1 MSNRTADDLR
11 PEDVPVANILAEISA
26 NISMAAGAMLYKPS
40 EAGRYIKEIK
50 RLAEEL
56 EEEETR

>member
-1 MSNRTADDLR
+1 MSDRTADDLR
-11 PEDVPVANILAEISA
+11 PEDVRVANVLAEISA
-26 NISMAAGAMLYKPS
+26 NINMAAGAMLYMQS
-40 EAGRYIKEIK
+40 ETNRYIKAIK